1 MKEGE
6 EGKEVDT
13 SSSEVLQDFLA
24 WQCRLRQEAMR
35 GGEGR
40 PSEGMM
46 ACVLEPEPC
55 LNSKIIFLL
64 HREDAHAYVSQF
76 RFIVQ
81 SSFDPKERRDHG
93 LKVLSSTYY
102 QNSPIFRSVVTAVFP
117 EGSDIAKKLC
127 RAGKVRFSCHGGGLG
142 FEVMGSVE
150 ELKKGDALR
159 EGSLWHNRLFAA
171 QGEQCVVGVW
181 IEGVVRRE

>member
-6 EGKEVDT
+6 EGKEIDA
-13 SSSEVLQDFLA
+13 SSSEVSQDFLA
-24 WQCRLRQEAMR
+24 WQCRVRQEAMR

-40 PSEGMM
+40 PSEGMI
-46 ACVLEPEPC
+46 ACVLEPERC

-64 HREDAHAYVSQF
+64 HREDADAYVSQF

-81 SSFDPKERRDHG
+81 SSFDPKERRDRG

-102 QNSPIFRSVVTAVFP
+102 QNSPMFRSVVTAVFHK
-117 EGSDIAKKLC
+117 GSGIARELC
-127 RAGKVRFSCHGGGLG
+127 DAGRVRFSCCGAGLG
-142 FEVMGSVE
+142 FEVMGRVE

-159 EGSLWHNRLFAA
+159 EGSLWHNRLFAV